1 MKKLILDNFCLEFT
15 KLLKKR
21 PLESCALVLLIC
33 FLLGD
38 KFEKN
43 FAAVGSAEILRLVAN
58 QAKLEL
64 PKDLEDYTQKAYEV
78 AQKISLKVQ
87 KRFDHERSQ
96 KPNSDLIDYNGAY
109 DEIGQFLS
117 PITLYSKYLKTLK
130 QI

>member
-1 MKKLILDNFCLEFT
+1 
-15 KLLKKR
+15 
-21 PLESCALVLLIC
+21 
-33 FLLGD
+33 
-38 KFEKN
+38 
-43 FAAVGSAEILRLVAN
+43 
-58 QAKLEL
+58 L

-87 KRFDHERSQ
+87 KCFDHERSQ